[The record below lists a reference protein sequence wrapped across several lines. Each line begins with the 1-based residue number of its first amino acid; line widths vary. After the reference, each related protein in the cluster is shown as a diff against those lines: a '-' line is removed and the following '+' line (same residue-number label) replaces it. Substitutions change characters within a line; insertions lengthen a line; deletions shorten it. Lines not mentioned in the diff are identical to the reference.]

1 MPSFFSSKLV
11 KERIN
16 EIDIKTQI
24 IIIENSQNRDLKE
37 ELEKNHNNVK
47 VIIPEKN
54 LGWAKAINLG
64 IKLIKTKFIFITQPD
79 VKLINNCIG
88 QLKTLVKEFQDFSIL
103 TPVDLNN
110 KSYKN
115 YELQDSEDYKNIN
128 KFMIKEVNH
137 VDLTWLINRSKF
149 NEKNLWDENIFLYFE
164 AQDFAKRVKDKNDK
178 IYIVK
183 NINTYHIGSAS
194 HDYKYE
200 NYSILNRSWHYN
212 WSRHYYN
219 NKHFGAFY
227 AYKKSFSLLFRL
239 LLKLLS
245 SFISFKFSKSK
256 FVLVEIYGLLSSMIG
271 LPSFYRPFSKIK

>member
-37 ELEKNHNNVK
+37 ELEKNYNNVN

-64 IKLIKTKFIFITQPD
+64 IKQVKTKFIFITQPD

-88 QLKTLVKEFQDFSIL
+88 QLKTLAKEFQDFSIL
-103 TPVDLNN
+103 TPVDLND

-149 NEKNLWDENIFLYFE
+149 
-164 AQDFAKRVKDKNDK
+164 
-178 IYIVK
+178 
-183 NINTYHIGSAS
+183 S
-194 HDYKYE
+194 
-200 NYSILNRSWHYN
+200 
-212 WSRHYYN
+212 YY
-219 NKHFGAFY
+219 
-227 AYKKSFSLLFRL
+227 
-239 LLKLLS
+239 
-245 SFISFKFSKSK
+245 
-256 FVLVEIYGLLSSMIG
+256 
-271 LPSFYRPFSKIK
+271 